1 MPKKSEKP
9 FNKIMLTRSKLRL
22 YIEHG
27 DHALGEQAP
36 QEFLADV
43 QECLEYLME
52 FRNIIN
58 GMVSFDEAPSR
69 AVVPYL
75 SDDVLREAQ
84 ADLDA

>member
-75 SDDVLREAQ
+75 PYELLKETAEKI
-84 ADLDA
+84 DA